1 MNGRLRVLVTVPLNP
16 YSGYGNDG
24 IGIVRALN
32 NMGADV
38 YIDPTVATPPLPQDI
53 ANLFTKKLEAPFD
66 LNIHH
71 VDPGHLELTPEKK
84 RAADV
89 TVAWSMWEYSSMANL
104 KEKRTLRKRLKS
116 YDAILGYDQVTT
128 EAFRPYLQKAT
139 RNTTPQA
146 LGVLQGGYQ
155 PGRWPTSERD
165 WFSNHFG
172 FIMVGDC
179 GERKDPFVAIQ
190 AFEELKEE
198 FPEEMAPVTLSI
210 KSSRAILPPAMEE
223 WLPGLKIYNSIWSEE
238 TMLEFYGSNHVLLA
252 PSRGEG
258 KNMPAL
264 EFQSTGGAVIAT
276 NWGGHQQWLNP
287 EYSYPLDYTLAPV
300 EPRYGDSCMNA
311 RASKD
316 HLKQLML
323 YTLRNRGE
331 VKRKAEIASQVIP
344 AQCSWDTVIHRLFQT
359 LKTILPEKGER
370 LYNKALM
377 TANVAHGA
385 GIDE

>member
-1 MNGRLRVLVTVPLNP
+1 MNGRLKCLVSVPLNP

-32 NMGADV
+32 DMGADV
-38 YIDPTVATPPLPQDI
+38 YLDPTLATPPLPQDI
-53 ANLFTKKLEAPFD
+53 ANLFTKSLVAPFD

-71 VDPGHLELTPEKK
+71 VDPGNLELTPEKR
-84 RAADV
+84 RAADI
-89 TVAWSMWEYSSMANL
+89 TVAWSMWEYSTFDNL
-104 KEKRTLRKRLKS
+104 KEKRTLRKRLKD
-116 YDAILGYDQVTT
+116 YDAVLGYDQVTA
-128 EAFRPYLQKAT
+128 ECFRPYLRKAT
-139 RNTTPQA
+139 KKNPGQA

-155 PGRWPTSERD
+155 PGRWPTCERD
-165 WFSNHFG
+165 WFSEHFG

-179 GERKDPFVAIQ
+179 GDRKDPFVAIQ

-198 FPEEMAPVTLSI
+198 HPEEMAAVTLSI
-210 KSSRAILPPAMEE
+210 KSSRAVLHPLMEE

-238 TMLEFYGSNHVLLA
+238 TLAQFYANNHVLLA

-287 EYSYPLDYTLAPV
+287 EYSYPLDYALAPV
-300 EPRYGDSCMNA
+300 NPQYENCLNA

-331 VKRKAEIASQVIP
+331 VKRKAELASQVIP
-344 AQCSWDTVIHRLFQT
+344 ALCSWDSVIDRLFRK
-359 LKTILPEKGER
+359 LAEILPPEKGER
-370 LYNKALM
+370 LLHKAM
-377 TANVAHGA
+377 ITRSIGA
-385 GIDE
+385 PNDE